1 VPHPTRLRTVVRSSA
16 LVLAIAVS
24 PACDRL
30 TGKDE
35 PEAAKEPVAE
45 AKPAEPTTEK
55 KDEKAE
61 KPEAKPAVKVEPEVK
76 AEPETPKVV
85 AAPAPKELIGYVPES
100 AKLVLVADP
109 KAVARS
115 SMFSGSGAFM
125 DKLGDSRVGEV
136 YAAAKTCNLGVE
148 AWSSILVAGDGNSED
163 NLIVIAKATGI
174 GKKQTLEC
182 LAGGINA
189 VAEGGKWTVVEEGG
203 RAGFTVE
210 GQDTR
215 GVAATDDVLLVHGK
229 SYASAVASILDGSG
243 KSAADGALGKTLESV
258 DRSRHIYFAGEPPPG
273 SADAMFPGM
282 KQLSGT
288 IDLSSGIALAMALD
302 FGDVAKAEVTAQTL
316 KQTFDQTRP
325 TIAAMGIPD
334 SVLASV
340 KIEPKGT
347 TVAAKMHA
355 SQGEIDTIAAALGKQ
370 L

>member
-1 VPHPTRLRTVVRSSA
+1 M
-16 LVLAIAVS
+16 LAIAVS

-35 PEAAKEPVAE
+35 PEPTKEPVAE
-45 AKPAEPTTEK
+45 AKPAEAEK
-55 KDEKAE
+55 KEA
-61 KPEAKPAVKVEPEVK
+61 KPEAEAKKPEVEPEPEVK
-76 AEPETPKVV
+76 AEPETPPVV

-109 KAVARS
+109 KALARS

-125 DKLGDSRVGEV
+125 TKLGDSRVGEV
-136 YAAAKTCNLGVE
+136 YAAAKTCNLGVD
-148 AWSSILVAGDGNSED
+148 AWSSILIAGDGDND
-163 NLIVIAKATGI
+163 KNLIVVAKATGI
-174 GKKQTLEC
+174 GKKETLEC
-182 LAGGINA
+182 LAKGINA
-189 VAEGGKWTVVEEGG
+189 VADSGKWTFVEEGG
-203 RAGFTVE
+203 RPGFTVE

-215 GVAATDDVLLVHGK
+215 GVAAADDILLVHGD
-229 SYASAVASILDGSG
+229 SYASAVASLIGGEG
-243 KSAADGALGKTLESV
+243 KSAADGALGKMLESV

-347 TVAAKMHA
+347 TVAAKVHA